1 MAGDRG
7 FGSNSFSLFLIF
19 ILLYLSQKAVS
30 VTGLS
35 SKKNEGPDIVDED
48 KDQVGQKVAVGLTDG
63 EISEYFNKPLADNYP
78 EKEYNYQQPAH
89 KPEYN
94 EQDYEEMVDEMEPL
108 VEPEDMESELG
119 NEIENHTYELSEIEL
134 LVDQQTAVEANDD
147 SADQEED
154 LAAIQPG
161 AVYSDEPVLGGQES
175 LFLKPTV
182 MNYPVV
188 KGGSGPKISI
198 NYGK

>member
-19 ILLYLSQKAVS
+19 ILLYLSQKAMS
-30 VTGLS
+30 VTGYS

-63 EISEYFNKPLADNYP
+63 EISDYFNKPLADDNYS
-78 EKEYNYQQPAH
+78 EKEYNYEQPAL

-108 VEPEDMESELG
+108 VEPEEMGSELE

-134 LVDQQTAVEANDD
+134 LVDQQTAVEAND
-147 SADQEED
+147 QEED
-154 LAAIQPG
+154 LVAIQPG

-198 NYGK
+198 KYGK